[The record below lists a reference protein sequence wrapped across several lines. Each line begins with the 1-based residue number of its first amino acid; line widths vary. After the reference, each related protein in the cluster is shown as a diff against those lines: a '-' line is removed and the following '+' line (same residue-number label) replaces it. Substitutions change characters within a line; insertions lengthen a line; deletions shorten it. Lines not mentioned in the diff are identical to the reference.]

1 MPEIGMEIS
10 KIESKG
16 LTKEEEAAEKEEL
29 FRDFGIK
36 SERIH
41 TLNQLLKA
49 YALFEKDIQYV
60 VMDNKVMIVDEQT
73 VVSWMDVDIVMV
85 CTKLLRPGKCKDRGC
100 HTNICYSNLTELLP
114 YVPQVI
120 WYDGYSRY

>member
-10 KIESKG
+10 KIENQN
-16 LTKEEEAAEKEEL
+16 LTPEKEAELKEEL
-29 FRDFGIK
+29 FREFGIK

-60 VMDNKVMIVDEQT
+60 VMDNKVMIVDAVHHCIDE
-73 VVSWMDVDIVMV
+73 
-85 CTKLLRPGKCKDRGC
+85 RP
-100 HTNICYSNLTELLP
+100 
-114 YVPQVI
+114 
-120 WYDGYSRY
+120 